1 MPTKENSGSASR
13 FNLVLDG
20 VQIGAFEA
28 LAVGEGS
35 AARNVQAHELTHI
48 VQQGGGAQKEPAAA
62 KWSNITL
69 KRGSM
74 SSSALLKLKAPAGR
88 RLSIVAISSGT
99 RVTLKGV
106 RVSRSREQ
114 SKGGN
119 DVAIEEIVLQHEG
132 LDQ

>member
-1 MPTKENSGSASR
+1 MPTKESTVSASR
-13 FNLVLDG
+13 FGLLLDG
-20 VQIGAFEA
+20 AQIGAFEA
-28 LAVGEGS
+28 LAVGEGGS
-35 AARNVQAHELTHI
+35 AHNVQAHELTHI
-48 VQQGGGAQKEPAAA
+48 VQQGSGAQKQTANT

-106 RVSRSREQ
+106 RVSRSREE

-132 LDQ
+132 LDR